1 VVLLVVVAGCG
12 GSTKP
17 TPRTGCKGLR
27 TARHSQSF
35 LVLFGATGR
44 LTQVYV
50 CAHLGAPQKITQGRH
65 GLVSWVYGSS
75 VIAFKGGRVVEG
87 AGFERGSADSTYSLS
102 ESLQAPSNAR

>member
-1 VVLLVVVAGCG
+1 VLLFVVVAVAGCG

-50 CAHLGAPQKITQGRH
+50 CAHLGAPQKITHGRD

-75 VIAFKGGRVVEG
+75 VIAFRGSRVVEG
-87 AGFERGSADSTYSLS
+87 TGFERGSADSTYSIS
-102 ESLQAPSNAR
+102 ESVHVQQ

>member
-1 VVLLVVVAGCG
+1 LLLVVVVVVVAGCG

-27 TARHSQSF
+27 TARQSQSF

-50 CAHLGAPQKITQGRH
+50 CARLGAPQKIAQGRD

-75 VIAFKGGRVVEG
+75 VIAFRGGRVVEG
-87 AGFERGSADSTYSLS
+87 TGFERGSADSTYSIS
-102 ESLQAPSNAR
+102 ESVHAQQ